1 MMAEAVHV
9 VVSGVVQGV
18 GYRYYVQQEARKL
31 GLNGFV
37 RNRYS
42 GDVEVEAE
50 GDRGLLE
57 ELIQSLQLGPPASNV
72 RGLKI
77 DWHEAR
83 GGHDSFQVTF

>member
-1 MMAEAVHV
+1 MV

-18 GYRYYVQQEARKL
+18 GYRYFVQQAARKL

-57 ELIQSLQLGPPASNV
+57 ELIQSLRLGPPASSV

-83 GGHDSFQVTF
+83 GGHDRFQITF